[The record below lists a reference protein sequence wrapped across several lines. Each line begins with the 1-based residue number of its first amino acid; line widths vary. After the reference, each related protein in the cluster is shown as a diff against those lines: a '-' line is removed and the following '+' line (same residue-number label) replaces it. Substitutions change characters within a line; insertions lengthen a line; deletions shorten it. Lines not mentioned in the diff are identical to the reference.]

1 MYRLI
6 YHLDIWRWGWKT
18 DEMSTWFQPVRAG
31 LGKGRR
37 GCLRGR
43 NESHNAI
50 TLRGLQPTTSE
61 LVGFLAIALFQLN
74 IFTIGWLHFFPV
86 ILFIQLF
93 LFFIIIIINAA
104 FFILF
109 LVSQFQYFNFI
120 FLSKL
125 NKLYIVIL
133 IWCVFFF
140 FFLILFKR
148 CSIGIFD
155 REKRERVCWV
165 VKNSKRGVQGSYL
178 LTKT

>member
-1 MYRLI
+1 
-6 YHLDIWRWGWKT
+6 
-18 DEMSTWFQPVRAG
+18 MSTWFQPVRAG

-74 IFTIGWLHFFPV
+74 IFTIGWLHFFPA

-125 NKLYIVIL
+125 NKLYIIVYSYFNL
-133 IWCVFFF
+133 MRFLFLFFNF
-140 FFLILFKR
+140 
-148 CSIGIFD
+148 
-155 REKRERVCWV
+155 V
-165 VKNSKRGVQGSYL
+165 
-178 LTKT
+178 

>member
-1 MYRLI
+1 MKLKNEI
-6 YHLDIWRWGWKT
+6 
-18 DEMSTWFQPVRAG
+18 STWFQPVRAG

-74 IFTIGWLHFFPV
+74 IFTIGWLHFFPA

-109 LVSQFQYFNFI
+109 LVSQLVFQFYFSF
-120 FLSKL
+120 
-125 NKLYIVIL
+125 
-133 IWCVFFF
+133 
-140 FFLILFKR
+140 
-148 CSIGIFD
+148 
-155 REKRERVCWV
+155 
-165 VKNSKRGVQGSYL
+165 
-178 LTKT
+178 